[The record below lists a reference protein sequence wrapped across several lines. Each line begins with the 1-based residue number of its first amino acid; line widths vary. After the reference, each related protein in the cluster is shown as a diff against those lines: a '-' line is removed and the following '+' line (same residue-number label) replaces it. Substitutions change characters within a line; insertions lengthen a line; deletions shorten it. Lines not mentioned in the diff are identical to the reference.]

1 MNQQQTSAEVAEVS
15 FTADEIAGIEAAIED
30 ARINGTIP
38 YEEVRAWLDSL
49 DTDTPLPE
57 PQPRHD

>member
-1 MNQQQTSAEVAEVS
+1 MDQQQTPAEVAEVS

-38 YEEVRAWLDSL
+38 YEEVLAWLDSL
-49 DTDTPLPE
+49 DTDNPLPE